1 MQSNRE
7 SVLIGN
13 KIGESKS
20 RSIVAMLFWEW
31 KKDER
36 VYKNANKYTKNI
48 AELYCNCSAY
58 SFQKAYAMIKEIK

>member
-13 KIGESKS
+13 KIGEGKA

-31 KKDER
+31 RKVKFMSS
-36 VYKNANKYTKNI
+36 YICFK
-48 AELYCNCSAY
+48 
-58 SFQKAYAMIKEIK
+58 KAYIMLKDSK